1 MSYQPKDRRYAGEK
15 ESFLKPF
22 YEAMGSIPFIPH
34 RSGDETSYIPPR
46 TRGSSANSWLREIE
60 NKQRELDQYEEHSNP
75 WKKREETVDPVD
87 PVEPDPVVPD
97 PEPEIDPEKKAA
109 QEKWKGIWANQ
120 IAEGISMDDA
130 MRSSRTVTP
139 EEWEDYKWAF
149 SEDTDL
155 NNWKKWGGGNK
166 MGSGG
171 AKINADRKSGER
183 SGPGLG
189 FHIGQMARDVT
200 ARFSD
205 TQGRGIKT
213 GADGFGYSNH
223 SRKHSYNTHGV
234 GERSAP
240 F

>member
-1 MSYQPKDRRYAGEK
+1 MTRFAGELDVFNQVK
-15 ESFLKPF
+15 NLKDLRS
-22 YEAMGSIPFIPH
+22 EGSIPYLTPYMSSQQEPSYSSGGGTYWDFI
-34 RSGDETSYIPPR
+34 SDKT
-46 TRGSSANSWLREIE
+46 
-60 NKQRELDQYEEHSNP
+60 KELDDIVEASDPWAKPEEP
-75 WKKREETVDPVD
+75 DPVD
-87 PVEPDPVVPD
+87 PDPDPVTPD

-155 NNWKKWGGGNK
+155 NNWKKIGGGNK

-171 AKINADRKSGER
+171 GAVNAARRAQAASGK

-189 FHIGQMARDVT
+189 FAVGQAVRGVK

-205 TQGRGIKT
+205 TQGRNME
-213 GADGFGYSNH
+213 SNP
-223 SRKHSYNTHGV
+223 SYRGHM
-234 GERSAP
+234 
-240 F
+240 

>member
-1 MSYQPKDRRYAGEK
+1 LKFAGENLREWLANLSHNVTDRPK
-15 ESFLKPF
+15 EPIGLVSTLQAEDIP
-22 YEAMGSIPFIPH
+22 ETGGSIDYVPDGPGTRPETDLYNEYLDRKIKELGELEEDRWEPKE
-34 RSGDETSYIPPR
+34 DEDPDP
-46 TRGSSANSWLREIE
+46 
-60 NKQRELDQYEEHSNP
+60 
-75 WKKREETVDPVD
+75 VDPVD
-87 PVEPDPVVPD
+87 PVDPIDPD

-139 EEWEDYKWAF
+139 EEWENYKWAF

-171 AKINADRKSGER
+171 AAVNAARRARAAAES

-189 FHIGQMARDVT
+189 FHVGQAVRGVK
-200 ARFSD
+200 ARFSP
-205 TQGRGIKT
+205 TQGRYM
-213 GADGFGYSNH
+213 DSNPPYRGH
-223 SRKHSYNTHGV
+223 Q
-234 GERSAP
+234 
-240 F
+240 

>member
-1 MSYQPKDRRYAGEK
+1 MTRFAGELDVFNQVK
-15 ESFLKPF
+15 NLKDLRS
-22 YEAMGSIPFIPH
+22 EGSIPYLTPYMSSQQEPSYSSGGGTYWDFI
-34 RSGDETSYIPPR
+34 SDKT
-46 TRGSSANSWLREIE
+46 
-60 NKQRELDQYEEHSNP
+60 KELDDIVEASDPWAKPEEP
-75 WKKREETVDPVD
+75 DPVD
-87 PVEPDPVVPD
+87 PDPDPVTPD

-171 AKINADRKSGER
+171 AAVNAARKSGER
-183 SGPGLG
+183 RKGTIRKAERL
-189 FHIGQMARDVT
+189 T
-200 ARFSD
+200 
-205 TQGRGIKT
+205 KT
-213 GADGFGYSNH
+213 LLS
-223 SRKHSYNTHGV
+223 
-234 GERSAP
+234 GER
-240 F
+240 FKKRIHE

>member
-1 MSYQPKDRRYAGEK
+1 MKFAGENLREWLANLSHNVTDRPK
-15 ESFLKPF
+15 EPIGLVSTLQAEDIP
-22 YEAMGSIPFIPH
+22 ETGGSIDYVPDGPGTRPETDLYNEYLDRKIKELGELEEDRWEPKE
-34 RSGDETSYIPPR
+34 DEDPDP
-46 TRGSSANSWLREIE
+46 
-60 NKQRELDQYEEHSNP
+60 
-75 WKKREETVDPVD
+75 VDPVD
-87 PVEPDPVVPD
+87 PVDPIDPD

-171 AKINADRKSGER
+171 AAVNAARRALAASGK

-189 FHIGQMARDVT
+189 FHIGQKARDIT
-200 ARFSD
+200 SRFSP
-205 TQGRGIKT
+205 TQGRNME
-213 GADGFGYSNH
+213 SNPPYRGH
-223 SRKHSYNTHGV
+223 M
-234 GERSAP
+234 
-240 F
+240 